1 MSTMSLSQD
10 ARLSAGLTGE
20 VVLPGQP
27 RFDDARQAFNLAADQ
42 PAAVVFAGSAR
53 DVAAAITFAAD
64 HGPRIA
70 AQGTGHTASNGTVVG
85 HNRSSNVANPSFRY
99 TPPGLIKDHHL
110 QARPGVAGAPR
121 GGQAGDVC

>member
-10 ARLSAGLTGE
+10 ASRLSAGLTGE

-42 PAAVVFAGSAR
+42 EPAAVVFAGSAR

-70 AQGTGHTASNGTVVG
+70 AQGTGHNASNGTVVG
-85 HNRSSNVANPSFRY
+85 HNRFSNVANPSFRY
-99 TPPGLIKDHHL
+99 TPP
-110 QARPGVAGAPR
+110 AS
-121 GGQAGDVC
+121 